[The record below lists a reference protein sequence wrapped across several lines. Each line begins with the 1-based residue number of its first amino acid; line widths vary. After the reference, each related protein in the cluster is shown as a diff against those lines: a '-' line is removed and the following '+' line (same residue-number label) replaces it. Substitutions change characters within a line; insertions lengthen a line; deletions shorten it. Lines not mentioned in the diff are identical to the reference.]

1 MNPLASGTSAFSAT
15 GASCGARCRL
25 AALALAGFAGALFG
39 AGLLISG
46 MTRPERVIAFL
57 DLTSSRVAWDPSLA
71 LVMGG
76 GVAVYAF
83 AFHRVRNQR
92 SSPWFGE
99 KFHIPTRRD
108 LDPSLLLG
116 AATFGAGWGIA
127 GFCPGPALVSAASG
141 ASSALWF
148 AAAMLVGMALHHAV
162 TWLRAQRAKA

>member
-1 MNPLASGTSAFSAT
+1 MNPLASGTSVMAPI
-15 GASCGARCRL
+15 GASCGARCRV
-25 AALALAGFAGALFG
+25 AALALAALAGALFG

-46 MTRPERVIAFL
+46 MTQPLRVIAFL
-57 DLTSSRVAWDPSLA
+57 DFTGSRAAWDPSLA

-76 GVAVYAF
+76 GVAVYAL

-141 ASSALWF
+141 ASNALWF
-148 AAAMLVGMALHHAV
+148 VAAMLVGMALHHTV
-162 TWLRAQRAKA
+162 IWLRAQRARG